1 MPAVD
6 GSHQTDGGPE
16 AAEGEEDP
24 RTGDLQ
30 EGVDRDLGGLLL
42 RGHREKS
49 LRKNSGW
56 RKKAD
61 KVGKMTF
68 GATTEYRKSTTK
80 IRVTRNKRVLA
91 KF

>member
-49 LRKNSGW
+49 LRKNPG
-56 RKKAD
+56 
-61 KVGKMTF
+61 
-68 GATTEYRKSTTK
+68 
-80 IRVTRNKRVLA
+80 
-91 KF
+91 

>member
-68 GATTEYRKSTTK
+68 GATTKSQQPK
-80 IRVTRNKRVLA
+80 SG
-91 KF
+91 